1 MEKATYSYA
10 GYVEKDGY
18 YFGSIFKYRNSPKDA
33 IIIYKEITN
42 EEIEYINSNKI
53 DKLFVDGRQG
63 LVTSLDF
70 LKKLDDVKYLCIFG
84 DFDVSPIYRL
94 KKLKFL
100 TTTMKNTIDLS
111 MLPHLEWLSTSTP
124 NYFDNIDRAI
134 NLKSLSIYNYSKE
147 KCNPKIFKDIPKL
160 KNLDTLLI
168 ANTDL
173 IDLSFL
179 NHQMNLQV
187 LILMENRKLVNI
199 ASLNKIKGTLTSL
212 SIILSRTIE
221 SYHCL
226 KEMNQ
231 LVYLYLKSNKFI
243 DTISFIDN
251 MINLK
256 SAVIVDSEIVDGDL
270 TPLFRLNEAVVF
282 PTKKHYHRKKEGLK
296 ITTKYTDLPSGER
309 DKGDSSIDLWR
320 RIHCW

>member
-226 KEMNQ
+226 KEMN
-231 LVYLYLKSNKFI
+231 
-243 DTISFIDN
+243 
-251 MINLK
+251 
-256 SAVIVDSEIVDGDL
+256 
-270 TPLFRLNEAVVF
+270 
-282 PTKKHYHRKKEGLK
+282 
-296 ITTKYTDLPSGER
+296 
-309 DKGDSSIDLWR
+309 
-320 RIHCW
+320 